1 MKVILLQDV
10 AKIGKKFEVKEVAEG
25 YARNFL
31 LARNLAKPA
40 TSEALEWLQMQ
51 KEILFKMFATCHGV
65 YIIENEKCGD
75 QLDVSMEEFSG
86 WEMKN
91 SENPNIKFTSNY

>member
-1 MKVILLQDV
+1 M
-10 AKIGKKFEVKEVAEG
+10 
-25 YARNFL
+25 N
-31 LARNLAKPA
+31 
-40 TSEALEWLQMQ
+40 
-51 KEILFKMFATCHGV
+51 KMFATCHGV

-91 SENPNIKFTSNY
+91 SENPNIKFTTNYQGKILEVLKIFEFEI